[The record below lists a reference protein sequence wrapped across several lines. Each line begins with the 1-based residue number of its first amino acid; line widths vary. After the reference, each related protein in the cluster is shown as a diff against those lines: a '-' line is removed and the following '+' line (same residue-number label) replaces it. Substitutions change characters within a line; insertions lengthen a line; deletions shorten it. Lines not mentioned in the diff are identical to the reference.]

1 MRDALI
7 ELLQFMGMTT
17 IPTWLG
23 LVIASIHVILILIGA
38 YVLRSTLNRFLN
50 AVNKRLMDRA
60 PGVEERKRLATL
72 SRIFRYTASIVIGIT
87 AGMLVLSELGIS
99 IAPFLATAGV
109 AGIAISFG
117 AQSLVKDYF
126 TGFVMLIEN
135 QIRQGDFID
144 AAGKSGT
151 VEVVT
156 LRYVRLRDGEGCV
169 HYIPN
174 SAITTVSN
182 YSRHFAYALID
193 IGVGYQEN
201 LEKVYNVIRQVGTTM
216 REDPDL
222 GAKILDDIEILGVNQ
237 LADSAVMVRVRV
249 KVIAMEQWY
258 VKRAF
263 LGRLKEAFDAQGIEI
278 PFPQRTLRMAGSEAL
293 PVKSNPQG

>member
-293 PVKSNPQG
+293 PVKSNP